1 METQIQ
7 FTLSSQF
14 NMETVWIRFILTEQG
29 NSTPRHISDTS
40 VKISGRCVTL
50 VGNIKKNS
58 KFLHYTQLLSALEA
72 VGGLSASVSKLA
84 STVTDR
90 GLPSSG
96 LLVQCCLYPLS
107 HKPPVVSSP
116 IFQYSSKTILKKLI
130 INQSD

>member
-29 NSTPRHISDTS
+29 NRTPRHFSDTS

-50 VGNIKKNS
+50 VGNIKKDS
-58 KFLHYTQLLSALEA
+58 KFLRYTQLSALEA
-72 VGGLSASVSKLA
+72 VGGLTASVSKLA

-116 IFQYSSKTILKKLI
+116 IFQYSSKTILEKLI